1 MQGGPLCHAIA
12 AKAACFRIA
21 ATEAFR
27 DYQVQVRANADVLA
41 EALQQG
47 GLDVLTGGTDTHLL
61 QLDLRNTS
69 WTGKDAEERLADVK
83 LTVNRNTVP
92 FDERPPTVASGVR
105 IGTPA
110 ATMRGFDEEDF
121 REVGNIIVGALGDSP
136 DLAALAARSEALCA
150 KRPLY
155 PGFRGFPTY

>member
-1 MQGGPLCHAIA
+1 VG
-12 AKAACFRIA
+12 
-21 ATEAFR
+21 
-27 DYQVQVRANADVLA
+27 
-41 EALQQG
+41 
-47 GLDVLTGGTDTHLL
+47 
-61 QLDLRNTS
+61 
-69 WTGKDAEERLADVK
+69 

-121 REVGNIIVGALGDSP
+121 REVGRVIVE
-136 DLAALAARSEALCA
+136 ALAAGPDLDALSARTAELCA

-155 PGFRGFPTY
+155 PGFRGFTTYVA